1 MRILYLLVMIALGV
15 TAAGPTAFAQQSLP
29 DGFAGRFRGT
39 LSASG
44 GMVTSQFTV
53 AISTTDGGF
62 TIAWPPRISAS
73 FEPAGRPGVF
83 VSRERTQI
91 LEGDPV
97 YWARID
103 NGSLVV
109 YAAQVDELGGYRI
122 DSFIY
127 APADTGLDLV
137 IRRLV
142 TGAEPQISSGR
153 LTRYG
158 G

>member
-15 TAAGPTAFAQQSLP
+15 TAAGTDVLAQQSLP
-29 DGFAGRFRGT
+29 DGFAGKFRGT

-44 GMVTSQFTV
+44 GGVAGEFTV
-53 AISTTDGGF
+53 AISKTDGGF
-62 TIAWPPRISAS
+62 TVAWPPRISAS
-73 FEPAGRPGVF
+73 FEPANRPGVF

-91 LEGDPV
+91 LEGNPV

-122 DSFIY
+122 DSFLY
-127 APADTGLDLV
+127 ARANTGLDLV

-153 LTRYG
+153 LMRYG